1 MSTEERI
8 LRLEIAFNTLVEL
21 ARTQSE
27 RMDES
32 DSRFEKLVDEYDR
45 RFEKLVDE
53 YDRRFEKLTD
63 DYDRR
68 FAELTDQ
75 YDRRFAE
82 VAEAQKQAGA
92 HISVLAEV
100 MADLGRA
107 QARTETALTRTEGA
121 LTSLTERFEQY
132 ISSRP

>member
-1 MSTEERI
+1 MNTEDRV
-8 LRLEIAFNTLVEL
+8 LRLENAFSTLVEL

-32 DSRFEKLVDEYDR
+32 DHRFDKLVDEYDR
-45 RFEKLVDE
+45 RFDKIVDE
-53 YDRRFEKLTD
+53 HA
-63 DYDRR
+63 RR
-68 FAELTDQ
+68 FAEL
-75 YDRRFAE
+75 
-82 VAEAQKQAGA
+82 AEAQKQTEA

-107 QARTETALTRTEGA
+107 QARTEAALTRTEGA

-132 ISSRP
+132 VSSRP

>member
-1 MSTEERI
+1 MSTEERV
-8 LRLEIAFNTLVEL
+8 LRLENAFHTLVEL

-32 DSRFEKLVDEYDR
+32 DHRFERLVDE
-45 RFEKLVDE
+45 
-53 YDRRFEKLTD
+53 
-63 DYDRR
+63 
-68 FAELTDQ
+68 

-82 VAEAQKQAGA
+82 VAEAQKQTEA

-100 MADLGRA
+100 MSELGRA
-107 QARTETALTRTEGA
+107 QTRTEVALTRTEAA

-132 ISSRP
+132 ISNRP